1 MSKNKEP
8 IDTKNRKNKIRDK
21 IDFSTEDDRMKAKV
35 DRKLSEGNIDFNES
49 VFSVL
54 RDKADTFD
62 WLVFETRIR

>member
-1 MSKNKEP
+1 MAKNKEP
-8 IDTKNRKNKIRDK
+8 IDAKNRTNKFRDNLNL
-21 IDFSTEDDRMKAKV
+21 STEDDRMKARV
-35 DRKLSEGNIDFNES
+35 DRKLSEGNIDFNAS